1 MADTDADLLSEAK
14 EDFKAAE
21 EASDENRTR
30 SDEAIKF
37 GRMGEQWDDAI
48 RSQRELEGRPCL
60 RFNMMPTKV
69 RQVVNDSRQNKPG
82 IRVQPVDGSGDKDV
96 AEILNGIIRNI
107 EVSSNADVAYDTAVD
122 HAASGGFGYFRIDL
136 EHAFEDAFDL
146 DIRINRIMD
155 PNSVYGDPKSKAA
168 DSSDWDVSFITSSL
182 TTKEFERK
190 YPKAKETIS
199 WQGSDSVDSG
209 WKSED
214 QVRIAEWWKREDEE
228 RDIVLLSNG
237 QVMQADELAK
247 EVTMPDGITKIP
259 NIALLQMQGITV
271 IRQRTA
277 TFKKVTQR
285 LVTGAEILKTVEWVG
300 RYIPIVP
307 VYGEEVIHG
316 GKRQLFS
323 LIHWGMDPQRVYN
336 YTRSASVETAALQ
349 PKAPYIGWVGQFKT
363 DAQRWASANTSNH
376 AYLEADMP
384 DGAPPTLPQR
394 QSPPTPSAAW
404 IAETKIAAEDIK
416 ATIGLHDASMGERS
430 NETSGKAINARKLEG
445 DVSTFHFIDNLSRAI
460 GHGGRIILDLI
471 QKIYDRPRM
480 VRVLGEDRRETR
492 MVQVGKPQQGQPQ
505 AMAGGGMGMQPQQPP
520 AAPGMPG
527 APPAGPPQDPRL
539 EAMNKVYDLS
549 LGKYD
554 VAVSAGPSFTTR
566 REEAAAYQMEM
577 VKAFPPLAMLTGDII
592 AKNQDWPGADEF
604 AERIQMAQQQAMAP
618 KEGKPEADPMQK
630 AMVDAQARVKAAE
643 IATQG
648 RIQETQIK
656 TVAQRQT
663 DQERIVAEQQTA
675 AQQQAVSAMAGQRPP
690 TISPG
695 GDIAR

>member
-1 MADTDADLLSEAK
+1 MAETDADLIAEAK
-14 EDFKAAE
+14 EQFKVCE
-21 EASDENRTR
+21 EAWDENRER
-30 SDEAIKF
+30 ADEAIKF
-37 GRMGEQWDDAI
+37 GRMGEQWDDAV
-48 RSQRELEGRPCL
+48 RSERERDGRPCL

-82 IRVQPVDGSGDKDV
+82 IRIQPVDGTGDKDV

-146 DIRINRIMD
+146 DIRVNRIMD

-168 DSSDWDVSFITSSL
+168 DSSDWDVGFIVSSL
-182 TTKEFERK
+182 ATKEFERK
-190 YPKAKETIS
+190 YPKAKETIG
-199 WQGSDSVDSG
+199 WQGGDNADSG
-209 WKSED
+209 WKTDD
-214 QVRIAEWWKREDEE
+214 QIRIAEWWQRTEEE

-237 QVMQADELAK
+237 MVMQADELAK
-247 EVTMPDGITKIP
+247 EVLMPDGTTRVP
-259 NIALLQMQGITV
+259 NIALLQMQGVTV
-271 IRQRTA
+271 IRERAA

-285 LVTGAEILKTVEWVG
+285 LVTGAEVLKRVDWVG

-349 PKAPYIGWVGQFKT
+349 PKAPYIGWVGQFKS
-363 DAQRWASANTSNH
+363 DSQRWASANTSNH
-376 AYLEADMP
+376 AYLEADLP

-394 QSPPTPSAAW
+394 QPPPTPSAAW

-430 NETSGKAINARKLEG
+430 NETSGRAINARKLEG

-460 GHGGRIILDLI
+460 GHGGRIILDLV
-471 QKIYDRPRM
+471 QKIYDRPRQ
-480 VRVLGEDRRETR
+480 VRVLGEDRRTSQ
-492 MVQVGKPQQGQPQ
+492 MVTVGKPPQQ
-505 AMAGGGMGMQPQQPP
+505 AGMQPQP
-520 AAPGMPG
+520 AMAG
-527 APPAGPPQDPRL
+527 APPADQPRMGPMGQPQDPRL
-539 EAMNKVYDLS
+539 EAMGKVYDLS

-554 VAVSAGPSFTTR
+554 VAVTAGPSFTTR

-577 VKAFPPLAMLTGDII
+577 VKAFPALAMLTGDII

-604 AERIQMAQQQAMAP
+604 AERIQMAQKQAMAP

-643 IATQG
+643 ITTAG

-656 TVAQRQT
+656 TRAE
-663 DQERIVAEQQTA
+663 QETEAHRIAAEQQTA
-675 AQQQAVSAMAGQRPP
+675 AQQQALSAMAGQRPP